1 MSLFV
6 CVFFCSVFAFVLFLL
21 ELHIFKE
28 KEPDTVNEDQKT
40 EEASEPEPAEH
51 KEERDLVGDH
61 TDVAEDNENA
71 TANSAGSDEEKP
83 E

>member
-1 MSLFV
+1 M
-6 CVFFCSVFAFVLFLL
+6 FLL

-28 KEPDTVNEDQKT
+28 KEPNTVNEDQKT

-51 KEERDLVGDH
+51 EERSDLVGDH
-61 TDVAEDNENA
+61 EDVAEDNENA
-71 TANSAGSDEEKP
+71 RTNSAGSDEEKP

>member
-51 KEERDLVGDH
+51 
-61 TDVAEDNENA
+61 
-71 TANSAGSDEEKP
+71 
-83 E
+83 

>member
-1 MSLFV
+1 M
-6 CVFFCSVFAFVLFLL
+6 FLL

-61 TDVAEDNENA
+61 ADVAEDKENA
-71 TANSAGSDEEKP
+71 PTNSAGSDEEKP